1 MDVGKKRTRDNP
13 RKTANPLSV
22 LFFSYTLPLFREG
35 YSKDL
40 TVDDLFE
47 PLDDD
52 TSARLGDQL
61 EKQWEKQLK
70 RKKPSLINAMARTFG
85 LDCIRLGCLVF
96 LYDVVL
102 RMVQPLLLGYLLQYF
117 STPRTMSREEA
128 MLYAAAIVIVTAIST
143 LTVNHFMLG
152 VLSTGMRMR
161 VACCSLVYRKS
172 LRLTRTALGETAAGQ
187 VVNLLSNDVS
197 RFDIVSVLMLIMW
210 CAPICGCV
218 CAYFLYATIGPSAF
232 VGIGLVLVIV
242 PTQAYLGT
250 LQSKYRSQ
258 TALKTDKRVR
268 LTDEIISGMQ
278 VIKMYAWEKP
288 FAKLIE
294 LARKLELK
302 VIIKASYIRG
312 IYMSFGLCTTRLAL
326 CCSLITFVL
335 IGNDLTAD
343 KVFVVLTYFN
353 VLAQTMTMIFVRG
366 IAEVAE
372 ALVSIGRIEKFLGN
386 DEITDEKKSRM
397 LLSGLDDKHGKEE
410 KVEELAVEME
420 GVTAKW
426 VESLSDNTLDAV
438 DLRVRRGQL
447 VGVAGPVGAGK
458 SSLLQ
463 AILGELMVSEGKCKA
478 YGKLSYACQDPWV
491 FAATVRQ
498 NILFGLPF
506 DRWRY
511 REVIRACALQRD
523 LDLLP
528 QGDLT
533 VVGERGTSLSGGQ
546 KARVNLARAVYRD
559 ADIYLLDDPLSA
571 VDTHVGKH
579 LFEECIVKFLQ
590 NKTRILVTH
599 QIQNLPHTDHV
610 VVIDAGKIQIQ
621 GLYNDIVHNPE
632 YTMILSL
639 SRDNADNE
647 DQSEGK
653 KPSQTVGRQLS
664 KLSRQISRTS
674 TYSLSSYH
682 GSLVDEEEDEEAPDM
697 IEATTK
703 GKVKQSPYT
712 GYFRAGTNYFVIF
725 LIAILFALAQILASG
740 VDYFVSYW
748 TTQEEARALYREE
761 MNSLVNKMNISAS
774 DDEITI
780 ESTTTSQ
787 ANQSFSLLDFVT
799 SNNETNPESLLDG
812 LYETETLIYM
822 FVAIT
827 VGLVVIAFTRSL
839 TFYNICMKSSRKL
852 HDTMFT
858 NLMRAPMRFFNT
870 NPSGRILNRFSKD
883 MGAVDEILPKAVM
896 DATQI
901 IMSVLGSLV
910 IAVAVNWVYLI
921 PIIVMG
927 FILWFVRK
935 IYLRSSMNIKRLE
948 GMTKSPVFTHLL
960 ATLQGLTTIRAFGAE
975 SVLRE
980 EFDKHQDLHT
990 SAWHM
995 YLTTSQTFGFTL
1007 DVMSTVY
1014 MAFIA
1019 FSFLFLEDLFG
1030 GQMGLAITQAM
1041 SLTGMLQYGIRQ
1053 SAEVANQMM
1062 SVERVM
1068 EYLGLEE
1075 EPLLEAPPD
1084 KKTPKEWPS
1093 EGEIDFRHVYMKYG
1107 PQSDYVI
1114 VDLNLKIK
1122 PREKVGVVGRTGAGK
1137 SSLISALFRL
1147 AFVEGELMID
1157 GLDTAKVGLRDLR
1170 ARLSIIP
1177 QDPVLFAGTLRF
1189 NLDPFDEFSDEV
1201 LWRTLDEVELRE
1213 SLHDSLGLQ
1222 TRVLDQGSNFSVG
1235 QRQLVCLARAILRDN
1250 RILMLDEATANV
1262 DNNTDSLIQKTIR
1275 LKFAHCTVLT
1285 VAHRL
1290 NTIIDSDKVLV
1301 MDAGRMVEFD
1311 HPHVLLQNEEGY
1323 FYKMVQQ
1330 TGPSMAEQ
1338 LRRAAEECYNTTTRL

>member
-1 MDVGKKRTRDNP
+1 MDAGKKRTRHNP

-35 YSKDL
+35 YSRDL

-47 PLDDD
+47 PLDED
-52 TSARLGDQL
+52 TSALLGDQL
-61 EKQWEKQLK
+61 EQQWEKQLK
-70 RKKPSLINAMARTFG
+70 KKKPSLIGAIVRTFG
-85 LDCIRLGCLVF
+85 LEYFRMGCLIF
-96 LYDVVL
+96 LYDIVL
-102 RMVQPLLLGYLLQYF
+102 RMLQPLMLGYLLQYF
-117 STPRTMSREEA
+117 TPPRTMPREEA
-128 MLYAAAIVIVTAIST
+128 VLYAAAIVVITALST
-143 LTVNHFMLG
+143 VSFNHYMLG
-152 VLSTGMRMR
+152 ALRTGMRMR
-161 VACCSLVYRKS
+161 TSCCSLIYRKS
-172 LRLTRTALGETAAGQ
+172 LRLSRTALGETAAGQ

-197 RFDIVSVLMLIMW
+197 RFDLVSVFMHSMW
-210 CAPICGCV
+210 CAPVTGCI
-218 CAYFLYATIGPSAF
+218 CAYFIYSMIGASAF
-232 VGIGLVLVIV
+232 VGIGLVFVIV
-242 PTQAYLGT
+242 PTQAYLGK
-250 LQSKYRSQ
+250 LSSKYRSQ

-302 VIIKASYIRG
+302 VIIKTSYIRG
-312 IYMSFGLCTTRLAL
+312 IFMSFNLCTTRVAL

-335 IGNDLTAD
+335 TGNDLTAD

-353 VLAQTMTMIFVRG
+353 VLAQTMSMVFVRG
-366 IAEVAE
+366 IAELAE
-372 ALVSIGRIEKFLGN
+372 VLVSVRRIEEFLAN
-386 DEITDEKKSRM
+386 EEIAETETKSRV
-397 LLSGLDDKHGKEE
+397 LLNGVEHKEGKEE
-410 KVEELAVEME
+410 KVDDVAVQLE

-438 DLRVRRGQL
+438 DLRVHRGQL

-463 AILGELMVSEGKCKA
+463 AILGELTVSEGTCKA
-478 YGKLSYACQDPWV
+478 LGRLSYACQDPWV

-506 DRWRY
+506 DRRRY
-511 REVIRACALQRD
+511 REVIRVCALQRD

-579 LFEECIVKFLQ
+579 LFEECIVKFLH

-610 VVIDAGKIQIQ
+610 VLIDAGKVKIQ
-621 GLYNDIVHNPE
+621 GLYASVVQNPD
-632 YTMILSL
+632 YAMMLSL
-639 SRDNADNE
+639 SGKNTDE
-647 DQSEGK
+647 DESEENK
-653 KPSQTVGRQLS
+653 SSQTFGRQLS
-664 KLSRQISRTS
+664 RFSRQISRAS
-674 TYSLSSYH
+674 TRSASSYH
-682 GSLVDEEEDEEAPDM
+682 GSLIEEEEDEEAPDM
-697 IEATTK
+697 MEATTK
-703 GKVKQSPYT
+703 GVVKKSPYV
-712 GYFRAGTNYFVIF
+712 GYFRSGTNYFVIF
-725 LIAILFALAQILASG
+725 MIILLFALAQTLASG
-740 VDYFVSYW
+740 SDYFISYW
-748 TTQEEARALYREE
+748 TTQEETRMMYMQKL
-761 MNSLVNKMNISAS
+761 N
-774 DDEITI
+774 
-780 ESTTTSQ
+780 
-787 ANQSFSLLDFVT
+787 SLLDTNSSAVYDELLTENNMTSQGNKTFNVMEFVT
-799 SNNETNPESLLDG
+799 TNNETNQDSLLSG

-822 FVAIT
+822 YVAII
-827 VGLVVIAFTRSL
+827 VGLLVIAFTRSL
-839 TFYNICMKSSRKL
+839 TFYNICIKASRKL

-883 MGAVDEILPKAVM
+883 MGAIDEILPKAIL

-901 IMSVLGSLV
+901 IMTVCGSLI
-910 IAVAVNWVYLI
+910 IAVVINWVYLI

-927 FILWFVRK
+927 LLFWFMRK

-960 ATLQGLTTIRAFGAE
+960 ATLQGLTTIRAYGAE
-975 SVLRE
+975 SILRE

-990 SAWHM
+990 SAWYM
-995 YLTTSQTFGFTL
+995 FLTTSQTFGFTL
-1007 DVMSTVY
+1007 DIMSTIY
-1014 MAFIA
+1014 MAFIS
-1019 FSFLFLEDLFG
+1019 FSFLFLEDLFS
-1030 GQMGLAITQAM
+1030 GQVGLAITQAM
-1041 SLTGMLQYGIRQ
+1041 SLTGMIQFGMRQ

-1075 EPLLEAPPD
+1075 EPLLETPPEQ
-1084 KKTPKEWPS
+1084 KTPKDWPS
-1093 EGEIDFRHVYMKYG
+1093 KGEIEFRHIYMRYG
-1107 PQSDYVI
+1107 PQTDPVI
-1114 VDLNLKIK
+1114 IDLNLRIK
-1122 PREKVGVVGRTGAGK
+1122 HGEKVGVVGRTGAGK

-1147 AFVEGELMID
+1147 AFLEGELMID

-1290 NTIIDSDKVLV
+1290 NTIMDSDKVLV

-1311 HPHVLLQNEEGY
+1311 HPHLLLQNKEGY

-1338 LRRAAEECYNTTTRL
+1338 LRRVAEECYHGTIRL